1 MKRQTVGGWA
11 IALGLLLALPTQL
24 ACRAEE
30 EAPQEPAAEA
40 AEPAAPEAA
49 VQVPT
54 RPNPI
59 DVEGSASLGPADA
72 PVVLVEYS
80 DFQ

>member
-1 MKRQTVGGWA
+1 MTRQRIGAFA
-11 IALGLLLALPTQL
+11 IALGLLLALPTQM
-24 ACRAEE
+24 ACRNAE
-30 EAPQEPAAEA
+30 EAPQAPAAA
-40 AEPAAPEAA
+40 SAEPAPAETA